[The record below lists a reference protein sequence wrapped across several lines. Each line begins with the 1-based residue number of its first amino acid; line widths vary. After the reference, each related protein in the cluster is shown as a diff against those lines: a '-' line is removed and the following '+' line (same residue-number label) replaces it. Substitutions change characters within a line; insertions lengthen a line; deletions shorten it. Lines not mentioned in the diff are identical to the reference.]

1 MAQYIFLCSRCV
13 ANKVII
19 EKLCEKGEK
28 KTMKLEI
35 CSIWE
40 EGN

>member
-19 EKLCEKGEK
+19 EKLCEKEK
-28 KTMKLEI
+28 KTIKLEI